1 MGPWRGL
8 RARLAALL
16 LASVLGMV
24 GAAGSPGVAGP
35 ALGAAAAA
43 NEPGSVPLRIVR
55 AGGSIVVLA
64 PVSVQGQGPYDFVL
78 DTGASRSVVDRRLAD
93 DLGLARVA
101 VVPQVTGVSGPAEAT
116 VVRVA
121 DWRAGDVTLPRGVV
135 AAMDLQLTDS
145 AAAQQFLGRRI
156 YGLLGSDVLSSF
168 GVVTIDYDQQVLTLG
183 PR

>member
-1 MGPWRGL
+1 M
-8 RARLAALL
+8 
-16 LASVLGMV
+16 
-24 GAAGSPGVAGP
+24 
-35 ALGAAAAA
+35 
-43 NEPGSVPLRIVR
+43 
-55 AGGSIVVLA
+55 
-64 PVSVQGQGPYDFVL
+64 
-78 DTGASRSVVDRRLAD
+78 
-93 DLGLARVA
+93 
-101 VVPQVTGVSGPAEAT
+101 
-116 VVRVA
+116 RVA